1 MFEEQAK
8 EYEERK
14 HYRYE
19 DNDYCGDIADGI
31 IQAYQQGAEFGYN
44 KFKEELNHKGLALQ
58 SDMDKTIE
66 QNIAL
71 KKENAELRQ
80 KL

>member
-1 MFEEQAK
+1 MFEKEAK

-44 KFKEELNHKGLALQ
+44 KSKEELNQNGLALQ
-58 SDMDKTIE
+58 SDEEEYDSDE
-66 QNIAL
+66 
-71 KKENAELRQ
+71 EECEE
-80 KL
+80 

>member
-1 MFEEQAK
+1 MFEK
-8 EYEERK
+8 EAEDSFKCKKVLYKWETDK
-14 HYRYE
+14 HSY
-19 DNDYCGDIADGI
+19 IDGFKD
-31 IQAYQQGAEFGYN
+31 GAEFGYN
-44 KFKEELNHKGLALQ
+44 KSKEELNQNGLALQ

-80 KL
+80 KLRSKL